1 MSAMRFS
8 GQTVIVTGAARGMGR
23 AIAEA
28 FVREGATVALW
39 GPTPETL
46 QRAAEEIGASAFA
59 VRCDVSSAREVEEAF
74 AQTLARTGRV
84 HVLVNNAGISGD
96 AVPFLDMT
104 EDAWDRMMAVNLKG
118 AMLASRA
125 AARHMADHGGG
136 VILHNA
142 SIAASAADGPF
153 AHYSASKAGMLALM
167 RSMAVELAEHKI
179 RVNAVSPGYTRTDM
193 TMQFFPLGQHGFL
206 TEGFVRAPMK
216 RIVEPAE
223 VAAAFVFLASPEASG
238 ITGVD
243 LVVDGGMT
251 ANHYVMETFPPRE

>member
-1 MSAMRFS
+1 MRFS
-8 GQTVIVTGAARGMGR
+8 GKAVVVTGAARGMGR

-28 FVREGATVALW
+28 FAREGADVALW
-39 GPTPETL
+39 GPTLETL
-46 QRAAEEIGASAFA
+46 QRAAEEIGGNAFA
-59 VRCDVSSAREVEEAF
+59 IRCDVSAAQQVEEAF

-84 HVLVNNAGISGD
+84 HVLINNAGISGE
-96 AVPFLDMT
+96 AVPFIDMT
-104 EDAWDRMMAVNLKG
+104 EEAWDRMMAVNLRG
-118 AMLASRA
+118 AMLTSRA
-125 AARHMADHGGG
+125 AARHMAEHGGG

-153 AHYSASKAGMLALM
+153 AHYSASKAGLLALM

-193 TMQFFPLGQHGFL
+193 TMQFFPPGQHGFL
-206 TEGFVRAPMK
+206 TQGFVRAPMK

-238 ITGVD
+238 ITGID
-243 LVVDGGMT
+243 LVVDGGLT